1 MTARVLVL
9 CLMCW
14 LAACSQQRP
23 APAGTGVSVAEQE
36 LRSGSP
42 GLALQMTQSILEHT
56 PDDLT
61 ALLVHGDAAAQ
72 LGKTGDAST
81 AFIHALRLQP
91 NSVRG
96 QLGLGRLRLATD
108 PTEAATLFGEVVKR
122 EPNNVTGW
130 NNLGIAR
137 DLLGQHREAQE
148 AYRHVH
154 ALDATNAAATVNM
167 ALSLAMSGDGADGV
181 ALIAPLATA
190 SYASAQLR
198 HDYAVVLAMAGR
210 ETEAGQIL
218 AHDLSPDQVK
228 QALDTIRQ
236 QKAGGQ

>member
-1 MTARVLVL
+1 LTVRVLAL
-9 CLMCW
+9 CLMCC
-14 LAACSQQRP
+14 LAACSSQPP
-23 APAGTGVSVAEQE
+23 APAGSGVSVAEQE

-42 GLALQMTQSILEHT
+42 ALAMQVTQSILQHT
-56 PDDLT
+56 PDDVT
-61 ALLVHGDAAAQ
+61 ALLIQGDAAAQ
-72 LGKTGDAST
+72 LGKTDDAST
-81 AFIHALRLQP
+81 AFTHALRLQP

-96 QLGLGRLRLATD
+96 QIGLGRLRLATD

-122 EPNNVTGW
+122 EPNNINGW

-148 AYRHVH
+148 AYRRVH
-154 ALDATNAAATVNM
+154 ALDASNTAGTVNM

-190 SYASAQLR
+190 SSASAQLR
-198 HDYAVVLAMAGR
+198 HDYAVVLALAGR

-218 AHDLSPDQVK
+218 AHDISPYQVK

-236 QKAGGQ
+236 QKAAGQ

>member
-1 MTARVLVL
+1 
-9 CLMCW
+9 
-14 LAACSQQRP
+14 
-23 APAGTGVSVAEQE
+23 VSVAEQE

-42 GLALQMTQSILEHT
+42 ALALQMTQSILQHT
-56 PDDLT
+56 PDDVT
-61 ALLVHGDAAAQ
+61 ALLIQGDAAAQ
-72 LGKTGDAST
+72 LGKAGDANT
-81 AFIHALRLQP
+81 AFTHALRLQP
-91 NSVRG
+91 TSVRG

-122 EPNNVTGW
+122 EPNNVNAW

-148 AYRHVH
+148 AYRRVH
-154 ALDATNAAATVNM
+154 ALDASNTAGTVNM

-190 SYASAQLR
+190 PSASAQLR
-198 HDYAVVLAMAGR
+198 HDYAVVLALAGR

-218 AHDLSPDQVK
+218 AHDLPPDQVK
-228 QALDTIRQ
+228 QALDAIRQ
-236 QKAGGQ
+236 QRPSGS